1 MGLSLRAGLVF
12 REPKDGGPIRIT
24 YVVNVNPNGWIP
36 TRLVNFVCNS
46 QAMNVSR
53 VRNKL
58 AETVKVR
65 ESEGGGEVAL
75 FVSRNA
81 CGCGV
86 TCGQPSVAVQSGVS
100 GCFGAPMPPPRLD
113 VFA

>member
-1 MGLSLRAGLVF
+1 MSGRPFLLPRRGRFWLIFFVLLPRRFGLRAGYVF
-12 REPKDGGPIRIT
+12 REPKDGGPVRMT

-53 VRNKL
+53 VKNKL

-65 ESEGGGEVAL
+65 VSEGGGRGE
-75 FVSRNA
+75 
-81 CGCGV
+81 
-86 TCGQPSVAVQSGVS
+86 
-100 GCFGAPMPPPRLD
+100 
-113 VFA
+113 